1 MLRCVRN
8 IYIFCFVLFVYFF
21 LFNHARETSH
31 HFEHRS
37 EKRKDAKV
45 VVRARPRRSLRV
57 NVTVLFSLREIE
69 TFWKKQNA
77 SLRHELST
85 SRKNETKLKREL
97 EKIEDRRAHERKEM
111 KSMREA
117 LRAMR
122 EEARKH
128 EKVTIDLEKK
138 HEEEMRQVME
148 EKYRLEIGASHAFDE
163 VLRKVKRITIVDDDS
178 NDHL

>member
-1 MLRCVRN
+1 
-8 IYIFCFVLFVYFF
+8 
-21 LFNHARETSH
+21 
-31 HFEHRS
+31 
-37 EKRKDAKV
+37 
-45 VVRARPRRSLRV
+45 
-57 NVTVLFSLREIE
+57 
-69 TFWKKQNA
+69 
-77 SLRHELST
+77 
-85 SRKNETKLKREL
+85 
-97 EKIEDRRAHERKEM
+97 M

-163 VLRKVKRITIVDDDS
+163 VLRKVKRITIVDEDS